1 MEAAFA
7 EICLR
12 RGMRTFQRS
21 CGRRRLGPG
30 RRGRCDFNPQAAR
43 ARLSAVTVAL
53 ANATSVTGARPCAAF
68 DVHAE
73 AITSVGV
80 CTQFNC
86 IDVL

>member
-1 MEAAFA
+1 
-7 EICLR
+7 
-12 RGMRTFQRS
+12 
-21 CGRRRLGPG
+21 
-30 RRGRCDFNPQAAR
+30 
-43 ARLSAVTVAL
+43 VTVAL